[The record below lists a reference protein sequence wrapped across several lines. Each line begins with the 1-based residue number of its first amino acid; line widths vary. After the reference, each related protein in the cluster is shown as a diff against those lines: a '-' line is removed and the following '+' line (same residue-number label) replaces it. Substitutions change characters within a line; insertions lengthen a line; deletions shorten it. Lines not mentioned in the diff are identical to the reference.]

1 MVSKFH
7 WQNYAESLKKHYMY
21 DYSHWVSCE
30 NGSYI
35 RYNQILKSFVSIN
48 SQVTYPHKFS
58 KLHRVLSTLTLW
70 FGTKLLASMDINNP
84 NSGLYANRSKFPEEK
99 LTVEWDLFVF
109 INWSILCSKSLCIVL
124 FCVSMTIL
132 VWIKLF
138 EAIMPNNLLKVIQ
151 KNSIWNQNI

>member
-1 MVSKFH
+1 MVSKLH

-21 DYSHWVSCE
+21 NYSHWVSCE

-48 SQVTYPHKFS
+48 SQVTYPHEFS

-70 FGTKLLASMDINNP
+70 FGTKLLVSMGINNP
-84 NSGLYANRSKFPEEK
+84 NSGLYANRSKFLEEK
-99 LTVEWDLFVF
+99 LTVEWDLFFLLTGASVALNPCALCYSVF
-109 INWSILCSKSLCIVL
+109 LWPW
-124 FCVSMTIL
+124 L

-138 EAIMPNNLLKVIQ
+138 EAIMPNNLLKVI
-151 KNSIWNQNI
+151 